1 MLRKALENRPIHWHR
16 GTAVNDRD
24 HDENETRRRV
34 RERWLGLG
42 LLCLLVTLT
51 AVEIQLSRLS
61 AELPFV
67 NSIFF
72 FGLMNLNVVLIMLLL
87 FLVFRNVVKV
97 LVEDKRGEAGG
108 RLRTRL
114 VFSFILFA
122 IIPTVLL
129 FTVSALYIRSSFD
142 KWFSVRVGGAMQHAI
157 EVVRSYYDN
166 AQQGG
171 AHFARK
177 IGFQLENTTR
187 SPEALQRLLG
197 DARLNYRLDGVE
209 YYKDAF
215 SPPVVAAEP
224 GKEDRVPRASLET
237 LERALAGQ
245 SECRI
250 QHVGSG
256 DLVRCGAALAS
267 GGVVFADT
275 FIPVTLSEGLSKV
288 SLTFRDFTND
298 NPLNSPMKSTYL
310 AILTMVTLLIL
321 FSAVWTGFHVAK
333 RLTVPL
339 EELLKGTEAV
349 AQGDLSYRVVP
360 RGGYELHRLVESFN
374 QMTGELEQHKRDIEA
389 AYSQLERRN
398 RYIEML
404 LGNVRSGVVSLDR
417 EGRITT
423 ANPAALKMLRADA
436 ERLVGQPYAVVVP
449 ESHRAE
455 VEALLAS
462 VREDST
468 VVHRELRLR
477 ASDGGF
483 VSVLVTAGALRNELN
498 ERIGTVAVLDDVTHL
513 QKVERMLAWQEVA
526 RRLAH
531 EIKNPLTPIQLSVQR
546 LQRRYS
552 EKLRDDGT
560 FQQATEIILAEVD
573 SLKTMVDEFSSF
585 ARLPQTRLEPADLN
599 AVAMDAVSLFRAA
612 HESLDFALELEEDIP
627 PVALDRAAMKRVLV
641 NLFDNALAAMDG
653 EGRISLSTARAKDGA
668 GTRLVVADEGSGI
681 SREVA
686 ERLFEPYVSTKEGG
700 TGLGLAI
707 VQRIV
712 SEHGAVV
719 RFAENTPRG
728 TRVMIDFPPLR
739 MKAATVESAVAVE
752 KRAEEGPVPNA

>member
-1 MLRKALENRPIHWHR
+1 VNALPDSLDSKDALE
-16 GTAVNDRD
+16 A
-24 HDENETRRRV
+24 RRRR

-42 LLCLLVTLT
+42 LLVLLVTLT

-97 LVEDKRGEAGG
+97 LVEDRRGGAGG

-142 KWFSVRVGGAMQHAI
+142 KWFSVRVGAAMQHAI

-166 AQQGG
+166 AQQDGT
-171 AHFARK
+171 HFARK
-177 IGFQLENTTR
+177 IAFQIEAAEKR
-187 SPEALQRLLG
+187 PEVLQKLLS
-197 DARLNYRLDGVE
+197 DARLHFRLDGVE
-209 YYKDAF
+209 YYPDAF
-215 SPPVVAAEP
+215 ATPIVAAEP
-224 GKEDRVPRASLET
+224 GKEDRVPRASLES
-237 LERALAGQ
+237 LERAVSGV

-250 QHVGSG
+250 QHVGTG
-256 DLVRCGAALAS
+256 DLVRCGAAMAG
-267 GGVVFADT
+267 GGVVFANT

-288 SLTFRDFTND
+288 SLTFRDFTSE

-321 FSAVWTGFHVAK
+321 FAAVWTGFHVAK

-349 AQGDLSYRVVP
+349 AQGNLGYRVTP
-360 RGGYELHRLVESFN
+360 RGGYELHRLVASFN

-423 ANPAALKMLRADA
+423 ANPAALRMLRVEAA
-436 ERLVGQPYAVVVP
+436 QILGKPYAVVVP

-455 VEALLAS
+455 IRELLEQ
-462 VREDST
+462 VNDDS

-477 ASDGGF
+477 SAGGTF
-483 VSVLVTAGALRNELN
+483 MAVLVTVGALRNELN
-498 ERIGTVAVLDDVTHL
+498 ERVGTVAVLDDVTDL

-560 FQQATEIILAEVD
+560 FQEATEIILSEVD
-573 SLKTMVDEFSSF
+573 SLKTLVDEFSSF
-585 ARLPQTRLEPADLN
+585 ARLPQTRLETGDLN
-599 AVAMDAVSLFRAA
+599 AVVMEAVSLFRAA
-612 HESLDFALELEEDIP
+612 HEALDFALELDEDVA

-641 NLFDNALAAMDG
+641 NLFDNALAAMNG
-653 EGRISLSTARAKDGA
+653 GGRISLVTSRSKDGL
-668 GTRLVVADEGSGI
+668 GTRLVVADEGCGI
-681 SREVA
+681 SSDVA
-686 ERLFEPYVSTKEGG
+686 DRLFEPYFSTKEGG

-712 SEHGAVV
+712 SEHGATV

-728 TRVMIDFPPLR
+728 TRVTIDFPPLR
-739 MKAATVESAVAVE
+739 PKASPRPEPSLAT
-752 KRAEEGPVPNA
+752 RPEEGPVHDA

>member
-1 MLRKALENRPIHWHR
+1 MNAF
-16 GTAVNDRD
+16 NDER
-24 HDENETRRRV
+24 DENETRRRV

-42 LLCLLVTLT
+42 LLVLLVTLT

-97 LVEDKRGEAGG
+97 LVEDKRGGAGG

-114 VFSFILFA
+114 VFSFILFS

-142 KWFSVRVGGAMQHAI
+142 KWFSVRVGVAMQHAI
-157 EVVRSYYDN
+157 DVVRSYYDN
-166 AQQGG
+166 AQQNG

-177 IGFQLENTTR
+177 IAFQI
-187 SPEALQRLLG
+187 EASSRQTEVVEKILAE
-197 DARLNYRLDGVE
+197 ARLDFRLDGVE
-209 YYKDAF
+209 FYRDAF
-215 SPPVVAAEP
+215 AAPVVAAQP
-224 GKEDRVPRASLET
+224 GKEERLPRASLET
-237 LERALAGQ
+237 LERSLSGH

-250 QHVGSG
+250 QHVGTG
-256 DLVRCGAALAS
+256 DLVRCGASLAS
-267 GGVVFADT
+267 GGVVFANT

-288 SLTFRDFTND
+288 SLTFRDFTSD

-310 AILTMVTLLIL
+310 AILSMVTLLIL
-321 FSAVWTGFHVAK
+321 FAAVWTGFHVAK
-333 RLTVPL
+333 RLTIPL

-349 AQGDLSYRVVP
+349 TQGNLTYRVTP
-360 RGGYELHRLVESFN
+360 RGGYELHRLVASFN

-404 LGNVRSGVVSLDR
+404 LGNVRSGVISLDR

-423 ANPAALKMLRADA
+423 ANPAALKMLRVDEA
-436 ERLVGQPYAVVVP
+436 RILGKPYAVVVP
-449 ESHRAE
+449 DSHRAE
-455 VEALLAS
+455 IQELLEKVQDNA
-462 VREDST
+462 

-477 ASDGGF
+477 SGDGSF
-483 VSVLVTAGALRNELN
+483 MSVLVTAGALRNELN
-498 ERIGTVAVLDDVTHL
+498 DRVGTVAVLDDVTDI

-560 FQQATEIILAEVD
+560 FQEATGIILSEVD
-573 SLKTMVDEFSSF
+573 SLKTLVDEFSSF
-585 ARLPQTRLEPADLN
+585 ARLPQTRLEPGDLN
-599 AVAMDAVSLFRAA
+599 ATTMEAVSLFRAA
-612 HESLDFALELEEDIP
+612 HESLDFVLELEEDIS

-641 NLFDNALAAMDG
+641 NLFDNAVAAMNG
-653 EGRISLSTARAKDGA
+653 GGRILVSTARGKDGL
-668 GTRLVVADEGSGI
+668 GTRLVVADEGCGLSA
-681 SREVA
+681 EVA
-686 ERLFEPYVSTKEGG
+686 ERLFEPYNSTKEGG

-712 SEHGAVV
+712 SEHGAIV
-719 RFAENTPRG
+719 RLSDNAPRG
-728 TRVMIDFPPLR
+728 TRVTIDFPPLR
-739 MKAATVESAVAVE
+739 PRVVVPTESRGE
-752 KRAEEGPVPNA
+752 RKLEEGPTHDA